1 MEAVQKDRWYLLVLL
16 FLTFIKVA
24 LLQREVETVRLE
36 EGMVLSCLCP
46 WKGNLSMV
54 SWTKTFENNPVAVF
68 HPEFGKSFSHRYRDR
83 VEFLRTSPLDGSISI
98 KNVTHQDIG
107 NYQCSV
113 QTFPQGP
120 WTTDIQVE
128 DLDEPPSFN
137 ITDTALPEEALA
149 VAQLVEEENNATIR
163 CIQPHNVTIY
173 QVILERKLREHIW
186 NIIGVCKQVEGGLVS
201 EDYSDRGRVDC
212 ADSLEV
218 SLHLTGIAQEDS
230 GFYRCT
236 FNTDVGVRTYT
247 MKLNVSTPGGFSLKL
262 YMMYVYIGAGASA
275 VLLLI
280 VILILAMRRRKQSRR
295 VEYRV
300 KLHPSQKQPNVYE
313 NVAVFPRTTKKAGQ
327 LRNNPVYANLQAVRS
342 LQTRRQNRPL

>member
-1 MEAVQKDRWYLLVLL
+1 MLLTLSLTNKVLL
-16 FLTFIKVA
+16 HELHFCAVA

-128 DLDEPPSFN
+128 DLGNEMKSSDHSL
-137 ITDTALPEEALA
+137 T
-149 VAQLVEEENNATIR
+149 QLMF
-163 CIQPHNVTIY
+163 
-173 QVILERKLREHIW
+173 
-186 NIIGVCKQVEGGLVS
+186 G
-201 EDYSDRGRVDC
+201 
-212 ADSLEV
+212 
-218 SLHLTGIAQEDS
+218 
-230 GFYRCT
+230 
-236 FNTDVGVRTYT
+236 
-247 MKLNVSTPGGFSLKL
+247 LKL
-262 YMMYVYIGAGASA
+262 I
-275 VLLLI
+275 LLPPI
-280 VILILAMRRRKQSRR
+280 QM
-295 VEYRV
+295 
-300 KLHPSQKQPNVYE
+300 
-313 NVAVFPRTTKKAGQ
+313 
-327 LRNNPVYANLQAVRS
+327 NLQAS
-342 LQTRRQNRPL
+342 TSQILLSQRRPWQSHNW

>member
-83 VEFLRTSPLDGSISI
+83 VEFLMDLASGREHFHKERHPSGHRELPVFCPDVPSG
-98 KNVTHQDIG
+98 TH
-107 NYQCSV
+107 
-113 QTFPQGP
+113 
-120 WTTDIQVE
+120 
-128 DLDEPPSFN
+128 EPPSFN
-137 ITDTALPEEALA
+137 ITDPALPEEAVA
-149 VAQLVEEENNATIR
+149 VAQLVEEENNNATIR

-218 SLHLTGIAQEDS
+218 SLHLTDIAQEDS

-300 KLHPSQKQPNVYE
+300 KLHPSQKQVS
-313 NVAVFPRTTKKAGQ
+313 VGLFILSSLVFTLDTFKA
-327 LRNNPVYANLQAVRS
+327 LPYLLIRYTLNHKAFTLHS
-342 LQTRRQNRPL
+342 